1 MIKKIGSVTLKV
13 LLLLAFCWP
22 TAVLG
27 LSLLGPV
34 IARFFGT
41 NIAVAVWLIG
51 VGLVSLYTWAR
62 IGGMRRRRAIIL
74 PVAKVEVNCFG
85 RRRIHKPDKAVIL
98 ELEDVA

>member
-1 MIKKIGSVTLKV
+1 MIKTIGKVTIKV

-41 NIAVAVWLIG
+41 NVAVAVWLIG
-51 VGLVSLYTWAR
+51 VGVVSLYTWAR
-62 IGGMRRRRAIIL
+62 MGGMRRRWAIVL
-74 PVAKVEVNCFG
+74 PVARVEVNCFG
-85 RRRIHKPDKAVIL
+85 RRRVYNPDKAVIL